1 MSKGK
6 YTWSD
11 NQTDEIWYGE
21 RFDTIEECIA
31 DARGTGKEIGSK
43 IAIGICE
50 DYIPHVDCDT
60 LLDRLNEDAY
70 EVCGEVAENFPYF
83 ERGKGYKDIELLQ
96 EKIDKALNEWL
107 EETNQTPTFYHI
119 IPLKDMYEV
128 K

>member
-1 MSKGK
+1 MNKGK
-6 YTWSD
+6 YSWSH
-11 NQTDEIWYGE
+11 NQTDEVWYNS

-31 DARGTGKEIGSK
+31 DAKNTDVEIGSK

-70 EVCGEVAENFPYF
+70 EVCGEVAEDFPYF
-83 ERGKGYKDIELLQ
+83 ESGKGYKDIELLQ
-96 EKIDKALNEWL
+96 EKMDNALNEWL
-107 EETNQTPTFYHI
+107 EETNQTPGFYHI

>member
-21 RFDTIEECIA
+21 RFDTIEECIS
-31 DARGTGKEIGSK
+31 DAREKGKEIGSK

-50 DYIPHVDCDT
+50 DYIPYADCDT
-60 LLDRLNEDAY
+60 LLDRLSEDAY
-70 EVCGEVAENFPYF
+70 ETCGEVAEGFPYF
-83 ERGKGYKDIELLQ
+83 ESGKGYKDIESLQ
-96 EKIDKALNEWL
+96 EKINKALNEWL
-107 EETNQTPTFYHI
+107 EETKQTPSFYHV
-119 IPLKDMYEV
+119 IPLKNMYEV